1 MIHLQ
6 IPARSP
12 IRARSLV
19 VALSS
24 AALLLGGCA
33 DMNLSKTQRDAAIG
47 AGVGAVAGAVIG
59 DTKGAVI
66 GGALGAA
73 GGYVWSKHMADKKAA
88 MERATQGTGVGVT
101 QTQDNQLKLQ
111 IPSDVSFDTGRAD
124 IKANLRPILDQFA
137 SGLSSQPNTEIRII
151 GHTDNVGSDALND
164 PLSLQRAQSTRD
176 YLAARGVSPSRV
188 SIDGRGEREPIA
200 TNASADGRAQNRRVE
215 IYLAER
221 AVMAKN

>member
-1 MIHLQ
+1 MIH
-6 IPARSP
+6 SP
-12 IRARSLV
+12 FPHRALV
-19 VALSS
+19 AAVSA

-33 DMNLSKTQRDAAIG
+33 EMNLSKTQRDSAIG
-47 AGVGAVAGAVIG
+47 AGVGAVAGAVIGG

-88 MERATQGTGVGVT
+88 MERATQGTGVAVT

-111 IPSDVSFDTGRAD
+111 IPSDVSFDTGRSD
-124 IKANLRPILDQFA
+124 IKPNLRPILDQFA
-137 SGLSSQPNTEIRII
+137 SGLSGQPNTEVRIV
-151 GHTDNVGSDALND
+151 GHTDNVGSDAVND

-176 YLAARGVSPSRV
+176 YLAARGVNPSRIV
-188 SIDGRGEREPIA
+188 IEGRGEREPVA
-200 TNASADGRAQNRRVE
+200 TNATADGRAQNRRVE
-215 IYLAER
+215 IFLAER